1 MIFLLYAY
9 AGWMLIMN
17 LVCFILMYSDKK
29 RARQH
34 RRRIPERTLL
44 LTGLFGR
51 ALGGWL
57 GMYAFRHKTRHPV
70 FVVGMPL
77 MVALYVPVT
86 WLAVQYL
93 H

>member
-1 MIFLLYAY
+1 MLYVY
-9 AGWMLIMN
+9 AVWLAIMN
-17 LVCFILMYSDKK
+17 VVDFCLMASDKK

-34 RRRIPERTLL
+34 RRRIPEKTLL
-44 LTGLFGR
+44 LVGLFGG

-57 GMYAFRHKTRHPV
+57 GMYVFRHKTRHPI

-77 MVALYVPVT
+77 MTALYVPVT
-86 WLAVQYL
+86 WLAVRWL

>member
-1 MIFLLYAY
+1 MILLLYAY
-9 AGWMLIMN
+9 AGWMLIIN

-44 LTGLFGR
+44 LTGLFGG

>member
-1 MIFLLYAY
+1 M
-9 AGWMLIMN
+9 
-17 LVCFILMYSDKK
+17 MYSDKK

-34 RRRIPERTLL
+34 RRRIPEKTLL
-44 LTGLFGR
+44 LVGLFVG

-57 GMYAFRHKTRHPV
+57 GMYMFRHKTRHPA

-77 MVALYVPVT
+77 MTALYVPIT
-86 WLAVQYL
+86 WLAVRWL

>member
-1 MIFLLYAY
+1 MLYVY
-9 AGWMLIMN
+9 AAWLAIMN
-17 LVCFILMYSDKK
+17 GIGFCMMYSDKK

-34 RRRIPERTLL
+34 RRRIPEKTLL
-44 LTGLFGR
+44 LVGLFGG

-57 GMYAFRHKTRHPV
+57 GMYMFRHKTRHPA

-77 MVALYVPVT
+77 MTALYVPIT
-86 WLAVQYL
+86 WLAVRWL

>member
-1 MIFLLYAY
+1 MLYVY
-9 AGWMLIMN
+9 AAWLAIMN
-17 LVCFILMYSDKK
+17 GIGLCMMYSDKK

-34 RRRIPERTLL
+34 RRRIPEKTLL
-44 LTGLFGR
+44 LVGLFGG

-57 GMYAFRHKTRHPV
+57 GMYVFRHKTRHPI

-77 MVALYVPVT
+77 MTALYVPIT
-86 WLAVQYL
+86 WLAARWL

>member
-1 MIFLLYAY
+1 MSLLLYAY

-17 LVCFILMYSDKK
+17 LVCFILMYSDKQ

-44 LTGLFGR
+44 LTGLFGG